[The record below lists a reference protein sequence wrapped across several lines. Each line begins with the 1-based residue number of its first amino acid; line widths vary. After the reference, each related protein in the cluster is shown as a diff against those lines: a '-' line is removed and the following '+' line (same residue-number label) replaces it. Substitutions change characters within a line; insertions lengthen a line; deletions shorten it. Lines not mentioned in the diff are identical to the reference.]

1 MRLCLISFLLPFL
14 IVYTA
19 LAMNENDDSPCKS
32 LEYPGYK
39 IFRVDVRSM
48 NQYSES
54 RFKAQDKVQI
64 ILENM
69 NPFLFEYRVIIKEEL
84 VAEPGLKAFLAWIP
98 ISLEEEEKPVELMPE
113 EVTEVRRKDA
123 LPACNK
129 AIETVWEGFKETI
142 EKNHEL
148 LYKKLTNTINSYNSI
163 KQKNDDMKAIIN
175 KNRSYLESEM
185 AECQILVTTAQNLKE
200 KLKSGISNIED
211 EAKIFEEVR
220 IALKIYLEIQKLKF
234 KELRE
239 SVKQSEDVQ
248 KQCKSNE
255 IKEIVKIKILIYKE
269 RVELYENKLKTLN
282 EDYKKVND
290 IIDNYKNLLNS
301 LEETLDR
308 SDNFTKSYSI
318 GPYGEPTNVT
328 VKIERKKLIEK
339 EVPFEPLMTAKLN
352 FGGRA
357 RFALAAGV
365 SFSTLDNITYKRV
378 WGFELDRNGQPVEP
392 ENFTTVVGMEEDS
405 SNRSFALLML
415 HTRVLSWEKRYPG
428 TLHISLGLTGRT
440 GSDKAL
446 EYIWGVSLGLVEERF
461 FLTLGLH
468 YGQLQELEGSMYIGA
483 PVPNEVNDITV
494 KNKWKWAGA
503 ITLTYRIK

>member
-1 MRLCLISFLLPFL
+1 M
-14 IVYTA
+14 VYTA

-39 IFRVDVRSM
+39 IFRVDARSM

-84 VAEPGLKAFLAWIP
+84 VAEPGLEAFLAWIP
-98 ISLEEEEKPVELMPE
+98 ISLKEEEKPVKHMVE
-113 EVTEVRRKDA
+113 EVTKVKEKVT
-123 LPACNK
+123 LPACDK

-142 EKNHEL
+142 EEYHEL
-148 LYKKLTNTINSYNSI
+148 LYKELTNTTNSYNSI
-163 KQKNDDMKAIIN
+163 KQKNDDMKAILN
-175 KNRSYLESEM
+175 QNRSSLESEM

-200 KLKSGISNIED
+200 KLKSGISNIEN
-211 EAKIFEEVR
+211 EAEIFEEAR
-220 IALKIYLEIQKLKF
+220 NALKIYLGIQSLKF
-234 KELRE
+234 KEFLT
-239 SVKQSEDVQ
+239 SVNQSEDVRE
-248 KQCKSNE
+248 KCKSKGDNE
-255 IKEIVKIKILIYKE
+255 IKEIAESKILTYKE
-269 RVELYENKLKTLN
+269 RVELYEKKIKTLSEN
-282 EDYKKVND
+282 YEKVNVL
-290 IIDNYKNLLNS
+290 IDNYKNLLS
-301 LEETLDR
+301 SIEETLDR
-308 SDNFTKSYSI
+308 SGNFTKSYSI

-328 VKIERKKLIEK
+328 VKIERKKLIEEK
-339 EVPFEPLMTAKLN
+339 VPFEPLMTAKLN

-365 SFSTLDNITYKRV
+365 GFSTLDNITYKRV
-378 WGFELDRNGQPVEP
+378 WGFELDRNEQLVEP
-392 ENFTTVVGMEEDS
+392 ENFTTVVGREEDS
-405 SNRSFALLML
+405 SSCSFALLIL
-415 HTRVLSWEKRYPG
+415 HTRVLSWEKVYPG
-428 TLHISLGLTGRT
+428 AFYISFGLTGRT
-440 GSDKAL
+440 GADKVL
-446 EYIWGVSLGLVEERF
+446 EYICGVSLGLAEERF

-468 YGQLQELEGSMYIGA
+468 YGRLQELERSMYIGA